1 MMNSITLES
10 PLDMHV
16 HLRQDRMLEGV
27 APHTAQH
34 FSAAVVMPNLIPP
47 VDNLDAIHAYRTA
60 IIEAADCSV
69 FQPLMMLFFRPF
81 TEAELLAAKPHI
93 FGVKL
98 YPQGATTNSEAG
110 VKELKEAE
118 PTLEIM
124 QALGIPLMV
133 HGETNGFVLDR
144 EKEFLT
150 TYAYLAERFPQLK
163 IVMEH
168 ITTREAV
175 QLLDRYEH
183 LYATVTLHHLKLSL
197 DDLIGGMLE
206 PHHFCKPI
214 VKRPEDRDAL
224 VELAINAHPKL
235 MFGSDSA
242 PHLQSNKECIGGAA
256 GIYTAPICLPLLA
269 DLFDGHGALHNLQAF
284 VSGHAQRIHSFKA
297 PKKVLRLERRPMT
310 VPDSYDSV
318 IPLFAG
324 QTIPW
329 SVVP

>member
-1 MMNSITLES
+1 
-10 PLDMHV
+10 
-16 HLRQDRMLEGV
+16 
-27 APHTAQH
+27 
-34 FSAAVVMPNLIPP
+34 
-47 VDNLDAIHAYRTA
+47 
-60 IIEAADCSV
+60 
-69 FQPLMMLFFRPF
+69 
-81 TEAELLAAKPHI
+81 
-93 FGVKL
+93 
-98 YPQGATTNSEAG
+98 
-110 VKELKEAE
+110 
-118 PTLEIM
+118 
-124 QALGIPLMV
+124 MV

-150 TYAYLAERFPQLK
+150 TYAYASERFPQLK

-197 DDLIGGMLE
+197 DDLIGGLLE

-256 GIYTAPICLPLLA
+256 GIFTAPICLPLLA
-269 DLFDGHGALHNLQAF
+269 DLFDKHGALHNLQAF
-284 VSGHAQRIHSFKA
+284 VSGHAQRIAALK
-297 PKKVLRLERRPMT
+297 PQKKCCGRRRR
-310 VPDSYDSV
+310 
-318 IPLFAG
+318 
-324 QTIPW
+324 
-329 SVVP
+329 